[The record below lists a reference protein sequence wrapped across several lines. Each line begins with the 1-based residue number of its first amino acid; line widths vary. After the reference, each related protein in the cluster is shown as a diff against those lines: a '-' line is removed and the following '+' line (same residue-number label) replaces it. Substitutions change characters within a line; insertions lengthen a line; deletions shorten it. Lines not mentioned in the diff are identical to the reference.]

1 MSWTASSPRC
11 HSPRADRSR
20 AFPSQKSTHPT
31 QQLCLGVL
39 DRTSAALRQLKHA
52 YKQVETIAALITS
65 KNPKFSHIAANRPVQ
80 GLVVTREPFH
90 TANAPFQ
97 KEMQPNTDTPVTV
110 CSVAELEHLVALR
123 DPSVSQLLG
132 ERLADPLASTYSLDI
147 AFRGR
152 NQIGRAH
159 V

>member
-1 MSWTASSPRC
+1 M
-11 HSPRADRSR
+11 
-20 AFPSQKSTHPT
+20 
-31 QQLCLGVL
+31 
-39 DRTSAALRQLKHA
+39 
-52 YKQVETIAALITS
+52 
-65 KNPKFSHIAANRPVQ
+65 
-80 GLVVTREPFH
+80 TREPFH

-123 DPSVSQLLG
+123 DLSVSQLLG

-152 NQIGRAH
+152 NLARNAILNAGWDSYPWKRHADLGRGAAADPR
-159 V
+159 VV